1 MLVSETGMGIGMERW
16 WARCGCRAR
25 RHYGIL
31 ADLDVMVGESH
42 RLSLSPY
49 VALYTDGRSLAGG
62 YCAAR
67 KASSAGCCGVDL
79 VLVSPRLDPADSPAV
94 VA

>member
-1 MLVSETGMGIGMERW
+1 MGIGMERW

-62 YCAAR
+62 
-67 KASSAGCCGVDL
+67 
-79 VLVSPRLDPADSPAV
+79 
-94 VA
+94 